1 MQHTVRHDERELAAA
16 ISLGVSRRPEQAFG
30 NYFKGSRASCALG
43 AAYEGMYRLPEEAG
57 QILPKRLERLFD
69 CLEGTIRACPEEGC
83 HKRLILAA
91 VIVHLND
98 DHQWSREKIAAW
110 VEQGTAPAQTA

>member
-1 MQHTVRHDERELAAA
+1 MHHAVRHDERELAEAM
-16 ISLGVSRRPEQAFG
+16 SLGVSRRPEQAFG
-30 NYFKGSRASCALG
+30 NYFRGSRASCALG
-43 AAYEGMYRLPEEAG
+43 AAYEGMYRLPAEAG

-69 CLEGTIRACPEEGC
+69 CLEGTIRACPEAGC

-98 DHQWSREKIAAW
+98 DHQWSRERIAAW
-110 VEQGTAPAQTA
+110 VERGTAPSERA